1 MELANDQTNEE
12 NLHLFK
18 KVGLNFRIKDRTVF
32 FKPRGTWQILSNS
45 ALSASPAGEV
55 IAPQVRKTS
64 ENSEIVNWRKREDS
78 NLRCLSAYRF
88 SRAARSTTLVRFH
101 KNILAY
107 YFPSVIMA
115 IYENNQRIY
124 F

>member
-1 MELANDQTNEE
+1 
-12 NLHLFK
+12 
-18 KVGLNFRIKDRTVF
+18 
-32 FKPRGTWQILSNS
+32 
-45 ALSASPAGEV
+45 
-55 IAPQVRKTS
+55 
-64 ENSEIVNWRKREDS
+64 
-78 NLRCLSAYRF
+78 
-88 SRAARSTTLVRFH
+88 LVRFH